1 MIRNKEVLLI
11 YKNGDQHHI
20 TVTMIFKED
29 ATVDE
34 YNGTL
39 DYYTNLC
46 KQLKNVKDAIIL

>member
-11 YKNGDQHHI
+11 YKNGDQDHI